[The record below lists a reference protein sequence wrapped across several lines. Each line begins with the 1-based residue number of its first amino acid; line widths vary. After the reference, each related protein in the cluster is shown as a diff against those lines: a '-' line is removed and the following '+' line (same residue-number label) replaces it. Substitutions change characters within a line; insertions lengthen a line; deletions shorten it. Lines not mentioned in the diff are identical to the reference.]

1 MNYQNYQEW
10 SKDQFTKTLQK
21 LDDIYYNGGD
31 SDVVISDAE
40 YDFLREKY
48 EEKYG
53 KWEHIGAV
61 VKHKKTVQL
70 PKYLG
75 SMDKYKMNNEK
86 EIRKFS
92 ENYPGNYIIEEKLDG
107 VSGLLVYTPK
117 NIKLYTRGN
126 GYSGVDISN
135 LIKYLK
141 VPAIKV
147 ENTLYI
153 RGEIIIP
160 RDVFQKKFSQT
171 FKNARNLV
179 SGIVNS
185 KRVNVKNASA
195 MDFVCY
201 DVIDSNMTPS
211 QQMDFLKKHSFHTVK
226 YFSIDEIS
234 PEILN
239 KYLEKM
245 KGSSTYEIDGIIVI
259 SDGVYPRETSGN
271 PKHAFAFKNN
281 IMYVQ
286 TTVKNVLWN
295 PSKHAVLK
303 PQVEIEPVDIGGT
316 TVTFATGHNAKY
328 IVHNKIG
335 PGSII
340 EITRSGDVIPFITN
354 VIKPGQIVYPKER
367 YEWNATEVDFVLLED
382 NTKVISKQ
390 ILYFCQTMNFKGI
403 GEATTDKLV
412 ENGVGNISK
421 LLKCQVSDFERFGFG
436 KIESQNIYNSIH
448 NNIVDVDLALLMG
461 ASGCFGFGLGRRKI
475 QTILD
480 VHENILTKKQDISN
494 ISKIIGWTEKSA
506 LQFLDGLERFRVF
519 LNENKKITY
528 KVVSKNTNGNTN
540 GNKKV
545 VFSGFRDKK
554 LKSLA
559 EQKGY
564 EIVENISTRVDIL
577 VVKDI
582 NGNSGKMKKAQQ
594 ILGIKIVSREDFEK
608 NI

>member
-1 MNYQNYQEW
+1 MNSQNLQNYQNW
-10 SKDQFTKTLQK
+10 SKDQFTKTLQN
-21 LDDIYYNGGD
+21 LDDVYYNGRE
-31 SDVVISDAE
+31 SDVVVSDAE

-61 VKHKKTVQL
+61 VTHKKTVQL

-86 EIRKFS
+86 EIGRFS
-92 ENYPGNYIIEEKLDG
+92 GKYPGKYLVEEKLDG

-126 GYSGVDISN
+126 GYLGVDISN

-141 VPAIKV
+141 VPELKV
-147 ENTLYI
+147 KETIYI

-211 QQMDFLKKHSFHTVK
+211 QQMNFLTKHSFHTVK
-226 YFSIDEIS
+226 YFIIEEIS
-234 PEILN
+234 PKILN
-239 KYLEKM
+239 NHLEKM
-245 KGSSTYEIDGIIVI
+245 KGNSKYEIDGIII
-259 SDGVYPRETSGN
+259 INDGIHPRETSGN

-286 TTVKNVLWN
+286 TIVKNVLWN
-295 PSKHAVLK
+295 PSKHSVLK
-303 PQVEIEPVDIGGT
+303 PQVEIKPVDIGGT

-328 IVHNKIG
+328 IVNNKIG

-354 VIKPGQIVYPKER
+354 VIKPGKIVYPTEK
-367 YEWNATEVDFVLLED
+367 YEWNSTKVDFVLLED

-412 ENGVGNISK
+412 EYEIDSISK
-421 LLKCQVSDFERFGFG
+421 LLKCKIKDFENFGFG
-436 KIESQNIYNSIH
+436 KVESKNIYNSIH
-448 NNIVDVDLALLMG
+448 NNIINVDLALLMG

-480 VHENILTKKQDISN
+480 VHENIITKKQTIEN
-494 ISKIIGWTEKSA
+494 ISKIFGWTDKSA
-506 LQFLDGLERFRVF
+506 SQFLEGLEQFKKF
-519 LNENKKITY
+519 LKENRNITY
-528 KVVSKNTNGNTN
+528 KVLSKKKS
-540 GNKKV
+540 GNKKI
-545 VFSGFRDKK
+545 VFSGFRDKDLQSK
-554 LKSLA
+554 A

-564 EIVENISTRVDIL
+564 EIIGNISSKVHML
-577 VVKDI
+577 VVKDV
-582 NGNSGKMKKAQQ
+582 NGKSSKIKKAEK
-594 ILGIKIVSREDFEK
+594 LGIEIISRDDFEK
-608 NI
+608 KL

>member
-1 MNYQNYQEW
+1 MNSQNLQNYQNW
-10 SKDQFTKTLQK
+10 SKDQFTKTLQN
-21 LDDIYYNGGD
+21 LDDIYYNGREN
-31 SDVVISDAE
+31 DVIVSDAE

-61 VKHKKTVQL
+61 VTHKKTVQL

-86 EIRKFS
+86 EIGKFS
-92 ENYPGNYIIEEKLDG
+92 EKYPGKYLVEEKLDG

-126 GYSGVDISN
+126 GYLGVDISN

-141 VPAIKV
+141 VPELKV
-147 ENTLYI
+147 KETLYI

-160 RDVFQKKFSQT
+160 RDVFQEKFSHT

-211 QQMDFLKKHSFHTVK
+211 QQMDFLKKHSFYTVK
-226 YFSIDEIS
+226 YFIIEEIS
-234 PEILN
+234 PGILN
-239 KYLEKM
+239 NHLEKM
-245 KGSSTYEIDGIIVI
+245 KGNSKYEIDGIIII
-259 SDGVYPRETSGN
+259 SDDIHPRETSGN

-295 PSKHAVLK
+295 PSKHSVLK

-328 IVHNKIG
+328 IVNNKIG

-354 VIKPGQIVYPKER
+354 VIKPGKIVYPNEK
-367 YEWNATEVDFVLLED
+367 YEWNPTKVDFVLLED
-382 NTKVISKQ
+382 NPKVISKQ

-412 ENGVGNISK
+412 EHKIENISK
-421 LLKCQVSDFERFGFG
+421 LLKCLVSDFEHFGFG
-436 KIESQNIYNSIH
+436 KVESQNIYNSIH
-448 NNIVDVDLALLMG
+448 DNIVDVDLALLMG

-480 VHENILTKKQDISN
+480 VHEDILTKKQTVEN
-494 ISKIIGWTEKSA
+494 ISKIFGWTDKSA
-506 LQFLDGLERFRVF
+506 SQFLEGLENFKKF
-519 LNENKKITY
+519 LKENRDITY
-528 KVVSKNTNGNTN
+528 KVLSK
-540 GNKKV
+540 KKSGGKKI
-545 VFSGFRDKK
+545 VFSGFRDKDLQ
-554 LKSLA
+554 LKA

-564 EIVENISTRVDIL
+564 EIIGNISSKVDML

-582 NGNSGKMKKAQQ
+582 NGTSGKIKKAEK
-594 ILGIKIVSREDFEK
+594 LGIEIISRDDFEK
-608 NI
+608 KL

>member
-1 MNYQNYQEW
+1 MNSQNLQNYQNW
-10 SKDQFTKTLQK
+10 SKDQFTKTLQN
-21 LDDIYYNGGD
+21 LDDIYYNGRE
-31 SDVVISDAE
+31 SDVVVSDAE

-61 VKHKKTVQL
+61 VTHKKTVQL

-86 EIRKFS
+86 EIGRFS
-92 ENYPGNYIIEEKLDG
+92 GKYPGKYLVEEKLDG

-126 GYSGVDISN
+126 GYLGVDISN

-141 VPAIKV
+141 VPELKV
-147 ENTLYI
+147 KETIYI

-226 YFSIDEIS
+226 YFIIEEIF

-239 KYLEKM
+239 NHLEKM
-245 KGSSTYEIDGIIVI
+245 KGNSKYEIDGIIII
-259 SDGVYPRETSGN
+259 SDGIYPRETSGN

-295 PSKHAVLK
+295 PSKHSVLK

-328 IVHNKIG
+328 IVNNKIG

-354 VIKPGQIVYPKER
+354 VIKPGKIVYPKEK
-367 YEWNATEVDFVLLED
+367 YEWNSTKVDFVLLED
-382 NTKVISKQ
+382 NPKVISKQ

-412 ENGVGNISK
+412 EHEINSISK
-421 LLKCQVSDFERFGFG
+421 LLKCRVSDFEHFGFG
-436 KIESQNIYNSIH
+436 KVESQNIYNSIH
-448 NNIVDVDLALLMG
+448 DNIINVDLALLMG

-480 VHENILTKKQDISN
+480 VHENIITKKQTVGN
-494 ISKIIGWTEKSA
+494 ISKIFGWTDKSA
-506 LQFLDGLERFRVF
+506 SQFLEGLERFKKF
-519 LNENKKITY
+519 LKENKNITY
-528 KVVSKNTNGNTN
+528 KVLSKKKNGD
-540 GNKKV
+540 KKI
-545 VFSGFRDKK
+545 VFSGFRDKDLQSK
-554 LKSLA
+554 A

-564 EIVENISTRVDIL
+564 EIIGNISSKVHMLI
-577 VVKDI
+577 VKDV
-582 NGNSGKMKKAQQ
+582 NGKSSKIKKAEK
-594 ILGIKIVSREDFEK
+594 LGIEIISRDDFEK
-608 NI
+608 KL

>member
-10 SKDQFTKTLQK
+10 SKDQFTNTLQH
-21 LDDIYYNGGD
+21 LDIIYYNGGE
-31 SDVVISDAE
+31 SDVVVSDAE

-53 KWEHIGAV
+53 KWKHVGAV
-61 VKHKKTVQL
+61 VTDKKTVEL

-75 SMDKYKMNNEK
+75 SMDKYKMNNNK
-86 EIRKFS
+86 EIGRFS
-92 ENYPGNYIIEEKLDG
+92 GKYPGKYLVEEKLDG

-126 GYSGVDISN
+126 GYLGVDISN

-147 ENTLYI
+147 EYTLYI

-160 RDVFQKKFSQT
+160 RDVFRGKFSQT

-195 MDFVCY
+195 IDFVCY
-201 DVIDSNMTPS
+201 DVIESNMTPS
-211 QQMDFLKKHSFHTVK
+211 QQMDFLKKHSFNTVK
-226 YFSIDEIS
+226 YLIIEKIS

-239 KYLEKM
+239 NHLEKM
-245 KGSSTYEIDGIIVI
+245 KGSSTYEIDGVIVI
-259 SDGVYPRETSGN
+259 SDDIYPRETSGN

-295 PSKHAVLK
+295 PSKHSVLK

-328 IVHNKIG
+328 IVNNKIG
-335 PGSII
+335 PGSVI

-354 VIKPGQIVYPKER
+354 VIEPGKVVYPNDK
-367 YEWNATEVDFVLLED
+367 YEWNSTGVDFVLLED
-382 NTKVISKQ
+382 NPKVISKKL
-390 ILYFCQTMNFKGI
+390 LYFCQTMNFKGI

-421 LLKCQVSDFERFGFG
+421 LLKCLVSDFESFGFG
-436 KIESQNIYNSIH
+436 KTESQNIYNSIH
-448 NNIVDVDLALLMG
+448 DNIVGVDLSLLMG

-480 VHENILTKKQDISN
+480 VHENILTKKRGISN
-494 ISKIIGWTEKSA
+494 ISEIFGWTEKSA
-506 LQFLDGLERFRVF
+506 LQFLEGLERFKTF
-519 LNENKKITY
+519 LGENQKITY
-528 KVVSKNTNGNTN
+528 KVVSKNTIGNTN
-540 GNKKV
+540 ENKKV

-554 LKSLA
+554 LQSIT

-564 EIVENISTRVDIL
+564 DIIESISTKVDIL

-582 NGNSGKMKKAQQ
+582 NGNSGKIKKAQQ
-594 ILGIKIVSREDFEK
+594 LGIKIVSREEFEK

>member
-1 MNYQNYQEW
+1 MNSQNLQNYQKW
-10 SKDQFTKTLQK
+10 SKDQFTKTLQN
-21 LDDIYYNGGD
+21 LDDVYYNGGE
-31 SDVVISDAE
+31 SDVIVSDAE

-53 KWEHIGAV
+53 KWEHIGAI

-86 EIRKFS
+86 EIGRFS
-92 ENYPGNYIIEEKLDG
+92 GKYPGKYLVEEKLDG

-126 GYSGVDISN
+126 GYLGVDISN

-141 VPAIKV
+141 VPELKV
-147 ENTLYI
+147 KETLYI

-160 RDVFQKKFSQT
+160 RDVFQKKFSHT

-201 DVIDSNMTPS
+201 DVIESNMTPS
-211 QQMDFLKKHSFHTVK
+211 QQMDFLKKHSFYTVK
-226 YFSIDEIS
+226 YFILEEIS

-239 KYLEKM
+239 NHLEKM
-245 KGSSTYEIDGIIVI
+245 KGNSKYEIDGIIII
-259 SDGVYPRETSGN
+259 SDGIYPRETSGN

-281 IMYVQ
+281 IMHVQ

-295 PSKHAVLK
+295 PSKHSVLK

-328 IVHNKIG
+328 IVNNKIG
-335 PGSII
+335 PGSTI

-354 VIKPGQIVYPKER
+354 VIKPGKIVYPTEK
-367 YEWNATEVDFVLLED
+367 YEWNSTKVDFVLLED
-382 NTKVISKQ
+382 NPKVISKQ

-412 ENGVGNISK
+412 EHEIRNISK
-421 LLKCQVSDFERFGFG
+421 LLKCRVSDLEHFGFG
-436 KIESQNIYNSIH
+436 KVESKNIYNSIH
-448 NNIVDVDLALLMG
+448 NNIINVDLALLMG

-480 VHENILTKKQDISN
+480 VHENIIIKKQTIEN
-494 ISKIIGWTEKSA
+494 ISKIFGWTDKSA
-506 LQFLDGLERFRVF
+506 SQFLEGLESFKKF
-519 LNENKKITY
+519 LKENRNITY
-528 KVVSKNTNGNTN
+528 KVFSKKKC

-545 VFSGFRDKK
+545 VFSGFRNKDLQSK
-554 LKSLA
+554 A

-564 EIVENISTRVDIL
+564 EIIGNISSKVNIL
-577 VVKDI
+577 VVKDV
-582 NGNSGKMKKAQQ
+582 NGKSGKIKKAEKM
-594 ILGIKIVSREDFEK
+594 GIKIISINDFEK
-608 NI
+608 KL

>member
-75 SMDKYKMNNEK
+75 SMDKYKMNNKK

>member
-10 SKDQFTKTLQK
+10 SKDQFTKTLQN

-92 ENYPGNYIIEEKLDG
+92 GNYPGKYLIEEKLDG

-141 VPAIKV
+141 VPVIKV

-160 RDVFQKKFSQT
+160 RDVFQEKFSHT

-211 QQMDFLKKHSFHTVK
+211 QQMNFLKKHTFHTVK

-259 SDGVYPRETSGN
+259 SDDVYPRETSGN

-354 VIKPGQIVYPKER
+354 VIKPGQIVYPKDR

-412 ENGVGNISK
+412 ENGVVNISK
-421 LLKCQVSDFERFGFG
+421 LLKCQVSDLESFGFG

-480 VHENILTKKQDISN
+480 VHENILTKTQDINN

-528 KVVSKNTNGNTN
+528 KVVSKNTI

-554 LKSLA
+554 LKSIA

-594 ILGIKIVSREDFEK
+594 ILDIKIVSREDFEK

>member
-1 MNYQNYQEW
+1 MNLENLQNYQNW
-10 SKDQFTKTLQK
+10 SKDQFTETLQN
-21 LDDIYYNGGD
+21 LDDIYYNGKE
-31 SDVVISDAE
+31 SDVIVSDTE

-61 VKHKKTVQL
+61 VTHKKTVQL

-86 EIRKFS
+86 EIERFS
-92 ENYPGNYIIEEKLDG
+92 KKYPGKYLIEEKLDG

-117 NIKLYTRGN
+117 TIKLYTRGN
-126 GYSGVDISN
+126 GYLGVDISN
-135 LIKYLK
+135 LIKYLNVPKMK
-141 VPAIKV
+141 VK
-147 ENTLYI
+147 ETLYI

-160 RDVFQKKFSQT
+160 RDVFQKKFSQK

-211 QQMDFLKKHSFHTVK
+211 QQMDFLKKHSFHTVEYSVIK
-226 YFSIDEIS
+226 KLS

-239 KYLEKM
+239 NLLEKM
-245 KGSSTYEIDGIIVI
+245 KGNSKYEIDGIIVI
-259 SDGVYPRETSGN
+259 SDGIHPRETSGN

-286 TTVKNVLWN
+286 STVKNVLWN
-295 PSKHAVLK
+295 PSKHSVLK

-328 IVHNKIG
+328 IVNNKIG
-335 PGSII
+335 PGAVI
-340 EITRSGDVIPFITN
+340 EITRSGDVIPYITN
-354 VIKPGQIVYPKER
+354 VVKPGKIVYPTEK
-367 YEWNATEVDFVLLED
+367 YKWNSTEVDFVLLSD
-382 NTKVISKQ
+382 NSKVISKK
-390 ILYFCQTMNFKGI
+390 ILYFCRTMNFKGI

-412 ENGVGNISK
+412 KNGVENISK
-421 LLKCQVSDFERFGFG
+421 LLKCSTTDLEKFGFG
-436 KIESQNIYNSIH
+436 KVESQNIYNSIH
-448 NNIVDVDLALLMG
+448 NNIVNVDLALLMG
-461 ASGCFGFGLGRRKI
+461 ASGCFGFGLGKKKI

-480 VHENILTKKQDISN
+480 VYDNILKKKQTVGN
-494 ISKIIGWTEKSA
+494 ISKIFGWTEKSA
-506 LQFLDGLERFRVF
+506 SQFLDGLEQFKKF
-519 LNENKKITY
+519 LKENKKITY
-528 KVVSKNTNGNTN
+528 KVLSKKKKG
-540 GNKKV
+540 GKKV
-545 VFSGFRDKK
+545 VFSGFRDKDLQSK
-554 LKSLA
+554 A

-564 EIVENISTRVDIL
+564 EMVGNVSSKVDIL
-577 VVKDI
+577 VVKDV
-582 NGNSGKMKKAQQ
+582 NGKSGKIKKAEK
-594 ILGIKIVSREDFEK
+594 LGIEIVSRDDFEK
-608 NI
+608 KL